1 MCGHSGKRWSS
12 TWVRQALEKG
22 DVAEA
27 ARILGRPHR
36 LRGTVVHG
44 LQRGRQLGFPTA
56 NLDAETAGVVPPD
69 GVYAGWLWA
78 HDGASGLRKMP
89 AAISIGTNP
98 TFKDVPKRTVEA
110 HVLGRADLNL
120 YGQEVAVD
128 LVSYLRPMISF
139 AGLDELLK
147 QMHKDIADS
156 AAVLNVPVP
165 EPIDP
170 AQVTAC

>member
-1 MCGHSGKRWSS
+1 M
-12 TWVRQALEKG
+12 
-22 DVAEA
+22 
-27 ARILGRPHR
+27 
-36 LRGTVVHG
+36 
-44 LQRGRQLGFPTA
+44 
-56 NLDAETAGVVPPD
+56 
-69 GVYAGWLWA
+69 
-78 HDGASGLRKMP
+78 
-89 AAISIGTNP
+89 
-98 TFKDVPKRTVEA
+98 
-110 HVLGRADLNL
+110 LGRADLNL